1 VFQTQDGDVSLSC
14 PRVKRDDDV
23 LPQTLLEHLLLVPTG
38 LDGRRW
44 VQFPIALRRNFVV

>member
-1 VFQTQDGDVSLSC
+1 MSLSC

-44 VQFPIALRRNFVV
+44 WRYSITLRRILVVWHMERG